1 MGIVSAA
8 NPVGEGLG
16 GRYRVLRRLGTGGM
30 GTVYLAEHVLLG
42 RLCAV
47 KVLCPPLCD
56 DDPSVEQRFRQEALL
71 VASVRHPGIAQV
83 YASDRGP
90 DARFLLAMEYAEGQ
104 TAAQRLRPA
113 GPCPLP
119 AGAWAAPDPR
129 ARCGGGGRGA
139 PPSRPGGAGAV
150 GGGVRAGGG
159 AGVGS

>member
-8 NPVGEGLG
+8 NPVGEVLG

-56 DDPSVEQRFRQEALL
+56 DDPRAEQRFRQEALL

-83 YASDRGP
+83 YDFDRGP
-90 DARFLLAMEYAEGQ
+90 DGRFLLAMGYVEGE
-104 TAAQRLRPA
+104 TAAQRLPRGGPFPLAAAIVRPRT
-113 GPCPLP
+113 
-119 AGAWAAPDPR
+119 WAD
-129 ARCGGGGRGA
+129 
-139 PPSRPGGAGAV
+139 AV
-150 GGGVRAGGG
+150 TQADLKGVL
-159 AGVGS
+159 